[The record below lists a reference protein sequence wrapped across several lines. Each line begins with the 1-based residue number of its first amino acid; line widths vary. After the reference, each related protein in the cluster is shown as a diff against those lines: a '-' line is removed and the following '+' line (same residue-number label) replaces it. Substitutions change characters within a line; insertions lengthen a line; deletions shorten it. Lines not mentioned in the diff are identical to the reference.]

1 MAKKEEEEEKNLIRT
16 QGWIGGAQKSFRA
29 VKLLCDTIMMD
40 IYGYMFAQTLRMGTT
55 KSELWALGDDDV
67 SMQDHQL

>member
-1 MAKKEEEEEKNLIRT
+1 MNRWSTKEF
-16 QGWIGGAQKSFRA
+16 QGSETT
-29 VKLLCDTIMMD
+29 LCDIIMMD
-40 IYGYMFAQTLRMGTT
+40 IYRYMFVQTLRMGTT

>member
-1 MAKKEEEEEKNLIRT
+1 MNRWSTKEF
-16 QGWIGGAQKSFRA
+16 QGSETT
-29 VKLLCDTIMMD
+29 LCDTIMMD
-40 IYGYMFAQTLRMGTT
+40 IYRYMFVQTLRMGTT